1 MQLFD
6 RKDKKITVEHDINL
20 NIHYSVP
27 EELWQKIVDVF
38 RNMPYWNENENFP
51 NWTGDGIDLY
61 ASVEPSG
68 IQIAGTMPQDI
79 WNKWFD
85 TLKKALTEVLGY
97 DIGEPEDGFRFR
109 DWKPFEKKYSDIK
122 SVDDKSITFNDYSMF
137 EWEDFENIEYN
148 ISAEPPCFVF
158 KSEPYIELRLYFDG
172 FSKKKNRQNLRDF
185 NAKLNLLGLK
195 TSGL

>member
-1 MQLFD
+1 M
-6 RKDKKITVEHDINL
+6 EHDINL
-20 NIHYSVP
+20 NVHYSVP

-38 RNMPYWNENENFP
+38 RNMPYW
-51 NWTGDGIDLY
+51 
-61 ASVEPSG
+61 
-68 IQIAGTMPQDI
+68 
-79 WNKWFD
+79 
-85 TLKKALTEVLGY
+85 
-97 DIGEPEDGFRFR
+97 
-109 DWKPFEKKYSDIK
+109 
-122 SVDDKSITFNDYSMF
+122 F